1 MKREREEETGDAA
14 QQPTLLTPPPLLAP
28 PPLLTPPP
36 PAQQQPAA
44 AAAAAAASAAAF
56 AAAAAAVLDFE
67 QPAAAGALGS
77 AQFWF
82 YRDASGQEQ
91 GPQLTS
97 AMRAWFEAGYFEG
110 VSVAA
115 SYYGE
120 VPDAFW
126 PVAELWAEPATQAFL
141 VPLALPPSP

>member
-1 MKREREEETGDAA
+1 MKREREDEPEVEREDGHERVNNAA
-14 QQPTLLTPPPLLAP
+14 QESAHDAGGSSAGFAP
-28 PPLLTPPP
+28 
-36 PAQQQPAA
+36 
-44 AAAAAAASAAAF
+44 
-56 AAAAAAVLDFE
+56 
-67 QPAAAGALGS
+67 PAAAGALGS

-97 AMRAWFEAGYFEG
+97 AMRAWFEAGYFDG

-126 PVAELWAEPATQAFL
+126 PVAELWTEPATQAFL
-141 VPLALPPSP
+141 VTDGSVEVQATEEAAPFIPSDAPGSS